1 MSDATMS
8 DSTTPAQVVPRAA
21 QLPVD
26 PSDFDSGAESTSSV
40 APIGVAII
48 GGGPAGLS
56 AGINL
61 VRANRRIAIIDSNR
75 PRHSATLQS
84 HGFLTRDGAPPLE
97 LRRLGREE
105 FEAYPSA
112 IFAPAIVREVAPL
125 TEAEAHAVGFP
136 DGIGFR
142 VRGSG
147 IRGAADVE
155 YVARRV
161 LITAGLTEQLPALPM
176 IRAYYGTALHSCV
189 ECDGFEKS
197 DKPLALIGET
207 SDVFSR
213 ALLISR
219 FSSDLIVFTNGADT
233 VRPEQEAQ
241 LARIGISVERRA
253 IDDIVGEKA
262 EMTGVRLADGTVIPR
277 VGGFVRPRWQA
288 PVEFLGEQDIER
300 DDWGLIVVDDRGET
314 SIRGVYAVGDIVPP
328 GPQQLIIA
336 AGGGARVAMRLN
348 MDLIR
353 GALNI

>member
-1 MSDATMS
+1 MTEAVS
-8 DSTTPAQVVPRAA
+8 PAEHDGYVRT
-21 QLPVD
+21 D
-26 PSDFDSGAESTSSV
+26 
-40 APIGVAII
+40 PIGVAII

-56 AGINL
+56 AGLNL
-61 VRANRRIAIIDSNR
+61 VRANRRIAILDSNR

-112 IFAPAIVREVAPL
+112 MFAQAVVTEVVPL
-125 TEAEAHAVGFP
+125 SAEEAVQIGFP

-142 VRGSG
+142 VRGRG
-147 IRGAADVE
+147 IRGASNVE
-155 YVARRV
+155 FQARRV
-161 LITAGLTEQLPALPM
+161 LMAAGLTEELPALPM

-189 ECDGFEKS
+189 ECDGFEKT

-207 SDVFSR
+207 SDVFAR

-233 VRPEQEAQ
+233 VRSEQEDQ
-241 LARIGISVERRA
+241 LRSIGIRVERRP

-262 EMTGVRLADGTVIPR
+262 DMTGVRLTDGTVVPR
-277 VGGFVRPRWQA
+277 VGGFVRPRWHA
-288 PVEFLGEQDIER
+288 PIEFLGDLDVAR
-300 DDWGLIVVDDRGET
+300 DDWGLIKVSDRGET
-314 SIRGVYAVGDIVPP
+314 SVRGIYAVGDIVPP

-336 AGGGARVAMRLN
+336 AGAGAQVAARLN
-348 MDLIR
+348 MDMIR
-353 GALNI
+353 GALGVGKVDE

>member
-1 MSDATMS
+1 MTAPDRTE
-8 DSTTPAQVVPRAA
+8 
-21 QLPVD
+21 
-26 PSDFDSGAESTSSV
+26 GE
-40 APIGVAII
+40 APIGVAVI

-56 AGINL
+56 AGLQL
-61 VRANRRIAIIDSNR
+61 VRANRRIAILDSNR
-75 PRHSATLQS
+75 PRHSATLES

-105 FEAYPSA
+105 FERYPTA
-112 IFAPAIVREVAPL
+112 RFAQVMTREVQPLAPD
-125 TEAEAHAVGFP
+125 EARATGFP

-142 VRGSG
+142 VRGTG
-147 IRGAADVE
+147 VRGASDVE
-155 YVARRV
+155 FLARRV
-161 LITAGLTEQLPALPM
+161 LIAAGLTEELPALPL

-207 SDVFSR
+207 SDVFAR

-241 LARIGISVERRA
+241 LSAVGIRVERRA

-262 EMTGVRLADGTVIPR
+262 EMTGVRLTDGTVIPR
-277 VGGFVRPRWQA
+277 VGGFVRPRWHA
-288 PVEFLGEQDIER
+288 PVEFLGEQAIER
-300 DDWGLIVVDDRGET
+300 DDWGLIRVDERGET
-314 SIRGVYAVGDIVPP
+314 SIRGVYAAGDIVPP

-336 AGGGARVAMRLN
+336 AGNGAQVAAKLN

-353 GALNI
+353 GALGVGKIDD

>member
-1 MSDATMS
+1 MVNVAAGRPDADGFVRT
-8 DSTTPAQVVPRAA
+8 D
-21 QLPVD
+21 
-26 PSDFDSGAESTSSV
+26 
-40 APIGVAII
+40 PIGVAII

-56 AGINL
+56 AGLNL

-75 PRHSATLQS
+75 PRHSATLES

-105 FEAYPSA
+105 FEAYSTA
-112 IFAPAIVREVAPL
+112 IFSQAVVTDVTALSPESARD
-125 TEAEAHAVGFP
+125 VGFP

-142 VRGSG
+142 VRGRG
-147 IRGAADVE
+147 IRGAANVE
-155 YVARRV
+155 FHARRV
-161 LITAGLTEQLPALPM
+161 LIAAGLTEELPALPM

-189 ECDGFEKS
+189 ECDGFEKT

-207 SDVFSR
+207 SDVFAR

-233 VRPEQEAQ
+233 VRAEQERQ
-241 LARIGISVERRA
+241 LASIGIRVERRP

-277 VGGFVRPRWQA
+277 VGGFVRPRWHA
-288 PVEFLGEQDIER
+288 PIEFLSNHEVDR
-300 DDWGLIVVDDRGET
+300 DDWGLIVVSERGET
-314 SIRGVYAVGDIVPP
+314 SVRGIYAVGDIVPP

-336 AGGGARVAMRLN
+336 AGGGAKIAARLN
-348 MDLIR
+348 MDMIR
-353 GALNI
+353 GALGVGKIDE

>member
-1 MSDATMS
+1 MTASDRTE
-8 DSTTPAQVVPRAA
+8 
-21 QLPVD
+21 
-26 PSDFDSGAESTSSV
+26 GE

-56 AGINL
+56 AGLQL
-61 VRANRRIAIIDSNR
+61 VRANRRIAILDSNR
-75 PRHSATLQS
+75 PRHSATLES

-105 FEAYPSA
+105 FERYPTA
-112 IFAPAIVREVAPL
+112 RFAQVMTREVQPL
-125 TEAEAHAVGFP
+125 TPEEARATGFP

-142 VRGSG
+142 VRGTG
-147 IRGAADVE
+147 VRGASDVE
-155 YVARRV
+155 FLSRRV
-161 LITAGLTEQLPALPM
+161 LIAAGLTEELPALPL

-189 ECDGFEKS
+189 ECDGFEKT

-207 SDVFSR
+207 SDVFAR

-233 VRPEQEAQ
+233 VRPDQEAQ
-241 LARIGISVERRA
+241 LSAVGIRVERRA

-262 EMTGVRLADGTVIPR
+262 EMTGVRLTDGTVIPR
-277 VGGFVRPRWQA
+277 VGGFVRPRWHA
-288 PVEFLGEQDIER
+288 PVEFLGEQPIER
-300 DDWGLIVVDDRGET
+300 DDWGLIRVDERGET
-314 SIRGVYAVGDIVPP
+314 SIRGVYAAGDIVPP

-336 AGGGARVAMRLN
+336 AGNGAQVAAKLN

-353 GALNI
+353 GALGVGKIDD

>member
-1 MSDATMS
+1 MSELPLSAS
-8 DSTTPAQVVPRAA
+8 GH
-21 QLPVD
+21 LPV
-26 PSDFDSGAESTSSV
+26 
-40 APIGVAII
+40 GVAII

-56 AGINL
+56 AGLQL
-61 VRANRRIAIIDSNR
+61 VRANRRIAILDSNR

-84 HGFLTRDGAPPLE
+84 HGFLTRDGASPLE

-112 IFAPAIVREVAPL
+112 TFAQAIVNQVEPL
-125 TEAEAHAVGFP
+125 TEAEALATGFP

-142 VRGSG
+142 VQGSG
-147 IRGAADVE
+147 VRGAPDVE
-155 YVARRV
+155 LFARRV
-161 LITAGLTEQLPALPM
+161 LIAAGLVEELPPFPM
-176 IRAYYGTALHSCV
+176 IRAFYGTALHSCV

-207 SDVFSR
+207 ADVFSR

-233 VRPEQEAQ
+233 VRPDQEAK
-241 LARIGISVERRA
+241 LARIGIRVERRQ

-262 EMTGVRLADGTVIPR
+262 EMIGVRMSDGEVIPR
-277 VGGFVRPRWQA
+277 VGGFVRPRWYA
-288 PVEFLGEQDIER
+288 PAAFLGDQEISR
-300 DDWGLIVVDDRGET
+300 DDSGLLVVSDHGET
-314 SIRGVYAVGDIVPP
+314 SIRGIYATGDIVPP

-336 AGGGARVAMRLN
+336 AGNGARVAAKLN

-353 GALNI
+353 GALGVGQIDE